1 MRILKILTANF
12 EKEGPGIN
20 KNDPQ
25 KEGFSLFLEILILRF
40 WDIIKLNLIFILYC
54 IPIVT
59 IGPALGAM
67 TSITISM
74 IQRKHIYIFSDFH
87 KAFKSNFKQSFI
99 AGIIT
104 IITIVIL
111 SYSLAY
117 YYKLAQNSYFFYS
130 IFFFCFF
137 LSVFVGLAWL
147 YVYPLIATVHL
158 SLKDIFKNSILLS
171 IVCFKN
177 TLLGALVY
185 WLIVCFNVL
194 FFPLALPFYILLS
207 FGILSFIGSF
217 ATYKGIKTFIIK

>member
-59 IGPALGAM
+59 IGPALAAM

-99 AGIIT
+99 AGIIY

-117 YYKLAQNSYFFYS
+117 YYKLAQNNYFFYS
-130 IFFFCFF
+130 IFFFVFSFSFRRTCLVIC
-137 LSVFVGLAWL
+137 LST
-147 YVYPLIATVHL
+147 YNNCT
-158 SLKDIFKNSILLS
+158 
-171 IVCFKN
+171 
-177 TLLGALVY
+177 
-185 WLIVCFNVL
+185 
-194 FFPLALPFYILLS
+194 
-207 FGILSFIGSF
+207 SFIKRYFQKLHSPINSMF
-217 ATYKGIKTFIIK
+217 